1 MIPTSSIGNTEDRNT
16 IIKTKAVAL
25 EVSLQIG
32 MKIRRTPI
40 PKEVHK
46 QTTKKIVKY
55 YRHC

>member
-1 MIPTSSIGNTEDRNT
+1 MIPTSSIRNIEDKNT

-32 MKIRRTPI
+32 MKIRMTPI
-40 PKEVHK
+40 PKEVHM
-46 QTTKKIVKY
+46 QTTKKIVTY